1 MSSDNTKQKKEKRTW
16 LYGWTAPIA
25 GLLVK
30 LPFGL
35 KVIKGKNNIP
45 AEGAAIAAGNHIH
58 FADPIFLYFAQKR
71 QLRFMAKAELFKNP
85 VLGWI
90 CKGYG
95 AFPVERG
102 TGDTESVNTAFHV
115 LEEGKV
121 LGIFP
126 EGTRSKSGVIGRGK
140 TGTIHIA
147 HQSGAPIYPFAVFS
161 QKSALRIGSRYT
173 IAYGEPVTAADLGVV
188 EGTPREYRNAIRK
201 LMSIICELQDDCREY
216 RGLPRIYGKENE
228 AESNTAA
235 AQTDV
240 PAQTAPV
247 DGVAEA

>member
-1 MSSDNTKQKKEKRTW
+1 MSKEKKTKKDRRSFFYMLT
-16 LYGWTAPIA
+16 TPIA
-25 GLLVK
+25 GPLVK
-30 LPFGL
+30 LLFGL

-45 AEGAAIAAGNHIH
+45 ADGAAIAAGNHIH
-58 FADPIFLYFAQKR
+58 FADPVFLYFAQKR

-90 CKGYG
+90 CKSYG

-102 TGDTESVNTAFHV
+102 TGDTESINTAYKV

-126 EGTRSKSGVIGRGK
+126 EGTRSKDGRIGRGK

-147 HQSGAPIYPFAVFS
+147 LESGAPIYPFAVFS
-161 QKSALRIGSRYT
+161 RKSALKIGSQYT

-201 LMSIICELQDDCREY
+201 LMAIICELQDDCREY
-216 RGLPRIYGKENE
+216 RGLPRIYGGEGEE
-228 AESNTAA
+228 ASAPATA
-235 AQTDV
+235 V
-240 PAQTAPV
+240 PADEAA
-247 DGVAEA
+247 GV

>member
-1 MSSDNTKQKKEKRTW
+1 MSKNKKEKRTW
-16 LYGWTAPIA
+16 LYNWTTPIA

-30 LPFGL
+30 IPFGL

-45 AEGAAIAAGNHIH
+45 ETGAAIAAGNHIH
-58 FADPIFLYFAQKR
+58 FSDPIFLYFAQKR

-90 CKGYG
+90 CRSYG

-102 TGDTESVNTAFHV
+102 TGDTESINTAEKV
-115 LEEGKV
+115 LKDGKV

-126 EGTRSKSGVIGRGK
+126 EGTRSKDGRVGRGK
-140 TGTIHIA
+140 TGTIYIA
-147 HQSGAPIYPFAVFS
+147 HKTGAPIYPFAVFS
-161 QKSALRIGSRYT
+161 QKSPLKIGSRYT
-173 IAYGEPVTAADLGVV
+173 IAYGDPVTVADLGVT

-216 RGLPRIYGKENE
+216 RGLPRVYGEN
-228 AESNTAA
+228 
-235 AQTDV
+235 DV
-240 PAQTAPV
+240 AVQITPTGEV
-247 DGVAEA
+247 SV